1 MRVSLIAGAVVAAVL
16 ASGGAAVAAESSQVA
31 GKQSLC
37 FVVAKRDTPIRDTY
51 TGAKVGTL
59 KKGKSRDS
67 ACKAVEGYVNLKGDI
82 DMVKASDVSINA
94 RV

>member
-1 MRVSLIAGAVVAAVL
+1 MRVSLIAAAVVAAVL
-16 ASGGAAVAAESSQVA
+16 SSGGAAVAAESQAA

-37 FVVAKRDTPIRDTY
+37 FVVAKRDTPIRDTV